1 MTSVAM
7 PDTGRPASASA
18 ISLVAAVSLL
28 PVLALFIV
36 GQGTLLRMA
45 VPAGA
50 VLVGLVLYFRYPIGY
65 FHFTLWTWFLTP
77 FVRRLVDWRTGFEDH
92 NLVLATPML
101 VSAIA
106 VLTLLRE
113 RQVPRGVRL
122 TPFFLCISAILYGF
136 AVGIVRIRLHASE
149 TASTGEVVFALFN
162 WLAPIVF
169 GLHLYLHWPEYEEYK
184 QAIQKSFLW
193 ACLLLGA
200 YGVYQF
206 VNPPAWDTYWLQHM
220 LSDIG
225 AESFGRPDAFQI
237 RVWSTSNSPG
247 VFANILVAG
256 LLLLFFSKSKIKPL
270 AVGAGY
276 CAFLLTLVRASW
288 LGWIVGLVVVS
299 RNSQGRQISRILLS
313 LLLLPA
319 LIAPLMLNPQIA
331 TIVTERLQTFQAPGQ
346 DVSLNER
353 TDGYHVLLSSLAADP
368 FGEGISNAGYLH
380 GYPMDNGIIP
390 IFCYFGWI
398 GAAFFLAGITLC
410 VPTMPPGHR
419 STDLLTPVYQAI
431 VIAMLVELLSG
442 NTLIGPSG
450 AILWIC
456 IGLGFSEREAERV
469 AEVSSNDAGTL
480 PAGSRTASVLA
491 S

>member
-1 MTSVAM
+1 MTSVAI
-7 PDTGRPASASA
+7 PDSGRPASASPILLA
-18 ISLVAAVSLL
+18 VAVSLL
-28 PVLALFIV
+28 PILGLFFV

-50 VLVGLVLYFRYPIGY
+50 VLVGLVLYFRHPIGY

-106 VLTLLRE
+106 ALTLLRE
-113 RQVPRGVRL
+113 RQTPRGTRL
-122 TPFFLCISAILYGF
+122 TPFFLCIAAILYGF
-136 AVGIVRIRLHASE
+136 AVAIVRIRLHASE
-149 TASTGEVVFALFN
+149 AASTGEVVFALFN

-169 GLHLYLHWPEYEEYK
+169 GLHLYFCWPEYEKYK

-206 VNPPAWDTYWLQHM
+206 VNPPAWDTYWLEHM

-225 AESFGRPDAFQI
+225 AESFGRPEAFQI

-256 LLLLFFSKSKIKPL
+256 LLLLFFSKSRIKPL

-288 LGWIVGLVVVS
+288 LGWLVGLVVVS
-299 RNSQGRQISRILLS
+299 RNSQGRQISRILFS

-331 TIVTERLQTFQAPGQ
+331 TIVTERLHTFQAPGQ

-353 TDGYHVLLSSLAADP
+353 TDGYRVLLSSLASDP

-398 GAAFFLAGITLC
+398 GAAFFLAGIALC

-419 STDLLTPVYQAI
+419 IAEPLAPVYQAI

-450 AILWIC
+450 AIVWIC
-456 IGLGFSEREAERV
+456 IGLGFSEREADRV
-469 AEVSSNDAGTL
+469 AEISRSDAGML
-480 PAGSRTASVLA
+480 AAESQTAAVLVG
-491 S
+491 